1 VSGGGGGAAPYIWGV
16 GTSSFGRRPGR
27 LPAELAWEAVAEALA
42 DAGVAEVEAAYVG
55 TVFGSPGTA
64 QRALSGCGIAG
75 VPIVTVENACA
86 SGTTAYHEGVRA
98 IEEGRYERVLALG
111 VETMTERFDGPIT
124 ADPTDPEQAAGLLM
138 PAIYGLSANRYL
150 DLFDATPSDLARVA
164 VKNSAAGALNPRAGR
179 RRAVSE
185 EEVLGSRMIAEPLTL
200 FQCAGLSDA
209 AAAAVLGPG
218 AREARDVRVRSS
230 ALRSGAAWDQASE
243 HVWGFDIV
251 RDTAAD
257 AYAAAGVGP
266 SDIEVLEVHDAFTI
280 GELVTVEALGLA
292 EPGGAPTRL
301 RAGDFSIGGAQTVN
315 PSGGLLSRGHPLGA
329 TGLAQIAEI
338 VWQLRGEADERQARR
353 PRTGL
358 VETMG
363 GGAAGLDGNGCVV
376 TVLGG

>member
-1 VSGGGGGAAPYIWGV
+1 MSGGDGSAHIWGV
-16 GTSSFGRRPGR
+16 GTSRFGRQPER
-27 LPAELAWEAVAEALA
+27 LPAELAWEAVEEALG
-42 DAGVAEVEAAYVG
+42 DAGVHEIEAAYVG

-64 QRALSGCGIAG
+64 QRALSACGITG

-111 VETMTERFDGPIT
+111 VETMTAHFDGPIA

-138 PAIYGLSANRYL
+138 PAIYGISANRYL
-150 DLFDATPSDLARVA
+150 DLFGATPADLAGVA
-164 VKNSAAGALNPRAGR
+164 VKNSAAGARNPRAGR
-179 RRAVSE
+179 RRAVTE

-218 AREARDVRVRSS
+218 SRESRDVRVRSS
-230 ALRSGAAWDQASE
+230 ALRSGTAWDQASE

-257 AYAAAGVGP
+257 AYAAAGIGAAEV
-266 SDIEVLEVHDAFTI
+266 EVLEVHDAFTI
-280 GELVTVEALGLA
+280 GELVTVEALDLA
-292 EPGGAPTRL
+292 EPGGAPARL
-301 RAGDFSIGGAQTVN
+301 RAGEFSIGGVQTVN

-338 VWQLRGEADERQARR
+338 VWQLRGEAGERQAGR
-353 PRTGL
+353 PRAGL

>member
-1 VSGGGGGAAPYIWGV
+1 MSAHVWGV
-16 GTSSFGRRPGR
+16 GTSSFGRRPER
-27 LPAELAWEAVAEALA
+27 LPADLGWEAVSEALV
-42 DAGVAEVEAAYVG
+42 DAGVDAVDAAFVG

-64 QRALSGCGIAG
+64 QRVLSACGVTGI
-75 VPIVTVENACA
+75 PIVTVENACA

-111 VETMTERFDGPIT
+111 VETMTARFDGPIT
-124 ADPTDPEQAAGLLM
+124 ADPTDPEQRTGLLM
-138 PAIYGLSANRYL
+138 PAIYGISANRYL
-150 DLFDATPSDLARVA
+150 DLYGASVSDLAAVA
-164 VKNSAAGALNPRAGR
+164 VKNSAAGALNPRAAR
-179 RRAVSE
+179 RRAVTE

-209 AAAAVLGPG
+209 AAAAVLGPER
-218 AREARDVRVRSS
+218 RERRDVAIRGS
-230 ALRSGAAWDQASE
+230 ALRSGAAWDQGSE

-257 AYAAAGVGP
+257 AYAAAAIGP
-266 SDIEVLEVHDAFTI
+266 DEVDVLEVHDAFTI

-292 EPGGAPTRL
+292 PPGGAPARL
-301 RAGDFSIGGAQTVN
+301 RKGELGLGGSQPVN

-338 VWQLRGEADERQARR
+338 VWQLRDEAGERQVDGA
-353 PRTGL
+353 RTGL

>member
-1 VSGGGGGAAPYIWGV
+1 MSPHVWGV
-16 GTSSFGRRPGR
+16 GTSRFGRQPDR
-27 LPAELAWEAVAEALA
+27 LPADLAWEAVSEALT
-42 DAGVAEVEAAYVG
+42 DAAVEGVEAAYVG

-64 QRALSGCGIAG
+64 QRALSGCGLTGI
-75 VPIVTVENACA
+75 PIVTVENACA

-111 VETMTERFDGPIT
+111 LETMTTRFDGPIT
-124 ADPTDPEQAAGLLM
+124 ADPTDPEQAGGLLM

-150 DLFDATPSDLARVA
+150 DLFGATPADLAQVA
-164 VKNSAAGALNPRAGR
+164 VKNSAAGALNPRAAR
-179 RRAVSE
+179 RRAVTE
-185 EEVLGSRMIAEPLTL
+185 EEILGSRMIAEPLTL

-209 AAAAVLGPG
+209 AAAAVLGPDS
-218 AREARDVRVRSS
+218 RESRDVPVRSS
-230 ALRSGAAWDQASE
+230 ALRSGDAWDQESE

-257 AYAAAGVGP
+257 AFAMAGLGP
-266 SDIEVLEVHDAFTI
+266 ADIDVLEVHDAFTI

-292 EPGGAPTRL
+292 EPGGAPARL
-301 RAGDFSIGGAQTVN
+301 RAGEFSIGGAQTVN

-329 TGLAQIAEI
+329 TGLAQIAEV
-338 VWQLRGEADERQARR
+338 VWQLRGEAAERQVGR

>member
-1 VSGGGGGAAPYIWGV
+1 VSAHVWGV
-16 GTSSFGRRPGR
+16 GTSSFGRQPER
-27 LPAELAWEAVAEALA
+27 LPADLGWEAVSEAMV
-42 DAGVAEVEAAYVG
+42 DAGVDSVEAAFVG

-64 QRALSGCGIAG
+64 QRVLSACGVTE

-111 VETMTERFDGPIT
+111 VETMTDRFDGPIT
-124 ADPTDPEQAAGLLM
+124 ADPTDPEQRSGLLM

-150 DLFDATPSDLARVA
+150 DLHDASVSDLAAVA

-179 RRAVSE
+179 RRAVTE

-209 AAAAVLGPG
+209 AAAAVLGPER
-218 AREARDVRVRSS
+218 REARDVEVRGS
-230 ALRSGAAWDQASE
+230 ALRSGAAWDGASE

-257 AYAAAGVGP
+257 AYAAAGIGP
-266 SDIEVLEVHDAFTI
+266 AEADVLEVHDAFTI
-280 GELVTVEALGLA
+280 GEIVTVEALGLA
-292 EPGGAPTRL
+292 PPGGAPARL
-301 RAGDFSIGGAQTVN
+301 RAGELALGGAQPVN

-338 VWQLRGEADERQARR
+338 VWQLRGECGPRQVEGARV
-353 PRTGL
+353 GV

>member
-1 VSGGGGGAAPYIWGV
+1 MSVHVWGV
-16 GTSSFGRRPGR
+16 GTSRFGRQPER
-27 LPAELAWEAVAEALA
+27 LPADLAWEAVSEALE
-42 DAGVAEVEAAYVG
+42 DAAVAGVEAAYVG

-64 QRALSGCGIAG
+64 QRALSGAGITG
-75 VPIVTVENACA
+75 IPIVTVENACA

-98 IEEGRYERVLALG
+98 IEDGRHEVVLALG
-111 VETMTERFDGPIT
+111 VETMTARFDGPIA

-150 DLFDATPSDLARVA
+150 DLFDATPSDLAKVA

-185 EEVLGSRMIAEPLTL
+185 EEVLASRMIAEPLTL

-209 AAAAVLGPG
+209 AAAAVLGPAG
-218 AREARDVRVRSS
+218 REPRDVPVRAS
-230 ALRSGAAWDQASE
+230 ALRSGAAWDQDSE

-251 RDTAAD
+251 RDTAAE
-257 AYAAAGVGP
+257 AFSMAGVGP
-266 SDIEVLEVHDAFTI
+266 AEVDVLEVHDAFTI

-292 EPGGAPTRL
+292 EPGGAPARL
-301 RAGDFSIGGAQTVN
+301 RAGEFSIGGAQTVN

-329 TGLAQIAEI
+329 TGLAQIAEV
-338 VWQLRGEADERQARR
+338 VWQLRGEAGDRQAGR